1 MGSLPRLFEIRTSV
15 RYIMVRSF
23 TLRNRVM
30 DDELP
35 TAYQEVV
42 SMDTM
47 VHPLSQAVESLHEE
61 IFKAVEPLGDAEINW
76 VHPQLSNTIGILL
89 RHVAGSE
96 RYWIGEVVGG
106 RAMHRKRE
114 TEFTHEPLT
123 KTPLVENLRR
133 AHSQVQEVLR
143 SLSASDLA
151 SLVDVQSQDGMRQH
165 TKAWAILHSIQHTS
179 YHLGQI
185 QLFKKMATTAQTAGG
200 RT

>member
-1 MGSLPRLFEIRTSV
+1 MESLPRLFEIRTSV

-106 RAMHRKRE
+106 RAMHRQLE
-114 TEFTHEPLT
+114 TELT
-123 KTPLVENLRR
+123 QGPPMKTPLGDNLRGAR
-133 AHSQVQEVLR
+133 VQVQAVLR
-143 SLSASDLA
+143 S
-151 SLVDVQSQDGMRQH
+151 
-165 TKAWAILHSIQHTS
+165 
-179 YHLGQI
+179 
-185 QLFKKMATTAQTAGG
+185 
-200 RT
+200 

>member
-1 MGSLPRLFEIRTSV
+1 
-15 RYIMVRSF
+15 
-23 TLRNRVM
+23 
-30 DDELP
+30 
-35 TAYQEVV
+35 
-42 SMDTM
+42 MDTM
-47 VHPLSQAVESLHEE
+47 IHPLSQAVESLHED
-61 IFKAVEPLGDAEINW
+61 IFKAVDPLGDAEINW

-123 KTPLVENLRR
+123 KAPLVENLRR
-133 AHSQVQEVLR
+133 AHSQVQEVLQ
-143 SLSASDLA
+143 SLSAGDLA
-151 SLVDVQSQDGMRQH
+151 SLVDVPSQSGTRQH

-185 QLFKKMATTAQTAGG
+185 QLFKKMATTAQTAEG
-200 RT
+200 RL